1 MSQAK
6 FVSVIVFQKSQ
17 TPNSTNLGSKGN
29 SYKSERQIK
38 ACLK

>member
-17 TPNSTNLGSKGN
+17 TPNSTKLDLKGPLVN
-29 SYKSERQIK
+29 PRGK
-38 ACLK
+38 